1 MALPSFVPVRR
12 KQFDAAR
19 STESSPQNNTPPYG
33 ISPSKSTI
41 KRATRTRLTFALLTS
56 LCFLIALTFVILVE
70 FGNISAHKPVVGSI
84 WFMKLDLSN
93 IIPASVPNASL
104 INSIA
109 RTLGLHDFYQ
119 VGLWNFCEGY
129 GDKVSECSKPRKL
142 YWFNP
147 VEIILNELLSGATI
161 ALPNEILTALGL
173 VRHASHWMFALF
185 LISAPLSFV
194 CMLLTPLSVFS
205 RWATLPIAVLSF
217 LCALVTNAAC
227 ILATALFV
235 IFKNVIV
242 SRGTDINIGAE
253 IGTRM
258 FVFMWIAAGSSLFG
272 WLVQMGMCCCCAS
285 RRDVTIGRKVGTRSA
300 YADGETPVHDR
311 LVEEKKQH
319 QGRRRW
325 RMKKA

>member
-1 MALPSFVPVRR
+1 MALPSFVPIRR
-12 KQFDAAR
+12 KQFDSSR
-19 STESSPQNNTPPYG
+19 SQGSSPQSNTPPYG

-41 KRATRTRLTFALLTS
+41 KHATRTRLTFALLTS

-70 FGNISAHKPVVGSI
+70 VGNISGHKPVVGSI

-93 IIPASVPNASL
+93 IIPSSVPNASL

-129 GDKVSECSKPRKL
+129 GNKISECSKPKTL

-185 LISAPLSFV
+185 LISAPLSFL

-217 LCALVTNAAC
+217 LCALATNAAC

-242 SRGTDINIGAE
+242 SQGADINIGAE
-253 IGTRM
+253 IG
-258 FVFMWIAAGSSLFG
+258 IKI
-272 WLVQMGMCCCCAS
+272 
-285 RRDVTIGRKVGTRSA
+285 RDVATGKKVGRRSA
-300 YADGETPVHDR
+300 HADGEMPVHDR
-311 LVEEKKQH
+311 LIEEKRKH

-325 RMKKA
+325 RMKRA